1 MEESMKRPRPPKHTL
16 SAWQLLIF
24 AVVVFIATTFVM
36 TFVVSKDTV
45 SGPSMEPGL
54 STGDR
59 LISLQHK
66 KVRRNDI
73 VVLYAPDEA
82 SSAYMEHTGAKNSD
96 LTYVGNGKL
105 FNGDSLVPLKS
116 RELYIKRVIG
126 LPGDTIRSK
135 NDKLYINGKRVKQPY
150 LNKSFME
157 AAIKRYNIANGTS
170 EKYFTKNFSLKTITA
185 SQTAK
190 CPPASTSSWGTTGS
204 SRTTVPRSG
213 SCPPRISSP
222 SSCGGTGP
230 LAVGNS
236 IKQLIPRH
244 AGKCAGGFLS
254 LNHC

>member
-190 CPPASTSSWGTTGS
+190 VPAGEYFVMGDNRIISHDSTAFGFVPAENIQSVVVWRYWPISSW
-204 SRTTVPRSG
+204 
-213 SCPPRISSP
+213 
-222 SSCGGTGP
+222 
-230 LAVGNS
+230 
-236 IKQLIPRH
+236 K
-244 AGKCAGGFLS
+244 FY
-254 LNHC
+254 